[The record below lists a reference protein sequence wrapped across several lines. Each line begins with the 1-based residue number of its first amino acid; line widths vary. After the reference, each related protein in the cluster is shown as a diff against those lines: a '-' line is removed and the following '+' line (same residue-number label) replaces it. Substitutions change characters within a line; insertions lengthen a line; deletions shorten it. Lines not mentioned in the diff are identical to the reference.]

1 MIFVERSGDIFHEVR
16 ALRIGLTVAC
26 AVVALALLGCNGSGA
41 AETGRE
47 TKAEISKSRG
57 FGSYHDKPFL
67 TLEGE
72 DADRVA
78 RAIRSAKK
86 QPGIVNIVQPT
97 YDVRLTGA
105 GGKTEAYHLWLS
117 AQDEGATIM
126 NVEETHVIYR
136 VSKEGA
142 SDVME
147 LIGEQGTEKHVS
159 AAP

>member
-1 MIFVERSGDIFHEVR
+1 M
-16 ALRIGLTVAC
+16 RIGLTVAC